1 MGMAGSRGL
10 RRMAC
15 SMRGITSSIKAGGLL
30 LHVAVGVAASR
41 GVRGRDRRVPRRG
54 SRAAARLPTAASR
67 AAHPERCLEAYY
79 LQRTRFEGIVERKI
93 RRRQL
98 TDDGNV
104 EISGRDL
111 RQVRGATCADRQGAS
126 QIGPFSATQP
136 SRRNGLFLPAK
147 RSLVET
153 LPSTPEQRDK
163 GGNE

>member
-1 MGMAGSRGL
+1 MPPTG
-10 RRMAC
+10 
-15 SMRGITSSIKAGGLL
+15 
-30 LHVAVGVAASR
+30 R
-41 GVRGRDRRVPRRG
+41 GVRGISEHQGVVRVPRRVFQ
-54 SRAAARLPTAASR
+54 RLLPERPT
-67 AAHPERCLEAYY
+67 PERCLEAYY
-79 LQRTRFEGIVERKI
+79 LQRTRFEGIIE